1 MKQKIKIYKRGE
13 SQMKHLY
20 LLLVI
25 LLSIFSGCST
35 PTLAPVKVN
44 AIDKQVS
51 YTEDVKPILDKRC
64 VTCHSCYNSPCQTK
78 LSSFEGVDRGGSKI
92 AVYDALRLSAQDPTR
107 LFIDAQTTQG
117 WRKKGFYSITD
128 KYDANES
135 YNDSIMI
142 QMLYSKE
149 KNPQI
154 IGSYDPEG
162 ETLMCPRDKDEI
174 AEYMDEKPNHG
185 MPYGLP
191 KITDSE
197 YVTLSSWLL
206 QGAKGPSAQED
217 KAMKTPSV
225 AAQVEIKKWEDFFNN
240 SDVKH
245 VMTARYLYEHLHL
258 AHWNFKAAP
267 TEYFEMVRSK
277 TPSPQPIDLIPSLRP
292 YDDPGVDKFY
302 YRLVKIHST
311 IVHKT
316 HMVVRFDDAKM
327 KRINKLFIEPKWME
341 KPHVMSYDT
350 KTSANPFVNFY
361 QIPAESR
368 YNFLLDNS
376 HYIIMTFIRGPVCRG
391 QMALNVI
398 HDHFWLMFQD
408 PKHDLSVQMPS
419 FLMSEKDNLEMPIE
433 TSSHDVFKTF
443 SDDYKKK
450 FKQYFL
456 DKEKLYDNIYPN
468 GLGLDAIWKGNKA
481 SDAPVLTIY
490 RHFNSASVQKGVIG
504 QLPRT
509 MWVLDY
515 SQLER
520 IYYLLV
526 AGYDVFGNISHQ
538 TNIRR
543 YFDYIRMEG
552 ELNFLSFMPR
562 DRRLAMFKSWY
573 IGDDDIQD
581 LEGSGV
587 AQRDAGFDFKTNNV
601 RGEFIENVVNKHI
614 LKSTGIAFDDINY
627 YSEGQVPPK
636 MPKVFRSKEDI
647 KDGFRSL
654 TAPGTGFISYVTDN
668 HVNIALL
675 RIVMPDNSSIVG
687 SIVVNRWH
695 DNVNS
700 MFNGEQSNPKKD
712 TIDFVKGYIGSYP
725 NIFATVHYKDLP
737 EFLDVL
743 ENFDGSL
750 AYKIKFKKY
759 FISRDNPKFWEVFD
773 WFQNDF
779 NKSDPI
785 NAGLFDLN
793 RYYNR
798 GWYYQQ
804 LEQLKEQG
812 E

>member
-1 MKQKIKIYKRGE
+1 MKFLFT
-13 SQMKHLY
+13 SSL
-20 LLLVI
+20 I
-25 LLSIFSGCST
+25 LLSIFTGCST
-35 PTLAPVKVN
+35 PTLAPVKVEPTTEK
-44 AIDKQVS
+44 IS
-51 YTEDVKPILDKRC
+51 YLKDVKPILDKRC

-78 LSSFEGVDRGGSKI
+78 FSSFDGVDRGGSKI
-92 AVYDALRLSAQDPTR
+92 AVYDAMRLKAQAPTR
-107 LFIDAQTTQG
+107 LFIDAQSTKE
-117 WRKKGFYSITD
+117 WRKKDFYTVTQ

-135 YNDSIMI
+135 YNDSIMM

-149 KNPQI
+149 KNPEI
-154 IGSYDPEG
+154 IGSYNPE
-162 ETLMCPRDKDEI
+162 EDELMCPRNKEEI

-197 YVTLSSWLL
+197 YVTLSSWLQ
-206 QGAKGPSAQED
+206 QGAKGPSAQEQIMIT
-217 KAMKTPSV
+217 KPSAI
-225 AAQVEIKKWEDFFNN
+225 AAKEISKWEAFFNQT
-240 SDVKH
+240 DAKH
-245 VMTARYLYEHLHL
+245 IMTARYLYEHLHL

-292 YDDPGVDKFY
+292 YDDPKVDKFY
-302 YRLVKIHST
+302 YRLQKIYST

-316 HMVVRFDDAKM
+316 HMVVRFDDAEM
-327 KRINKLFIEPKWME
+327 KRLKELFIEPKWME
-341 KPHVMSYDT
+341 RPHVMSYDT
-350 KTSANPFVNFY
+350 KVSANPFVSFF

-368 YNFLLDNS
+368 YNFLLDHS

-398 HDHFWLMFQD
+398 HDHFWIMFQD
-408 PKHDLSVQMPS
+408 PKYDLSVQNPG
-419 FLMSEKDNLEMPIE
+419 FLLSQKDNLSMPIE
-433 TSSHDVFKTF
+433 TSSQDVFETF
-443 SDDYKKK
+443 SDDYKEK
-450 FKQYFL
+450 FEHYFI
-456 DKEKLYDNIYPN
+456 DKEKLYDRIYPN
-468 GLGLDAIWKGNKA
+468 GLGIDSIWTGNKP
-481 SDAPVLTIY
+481 SDAPVMTIY
-490 RHFNSASVQKGVIG
+490 RHFNSASVQKGTVG
-504 QLPRT
+504 ELPRT

-552 ELNFLSFMPR
+552 ELNFLSYMPK
-562 DRRLAMFKSWY
+562 DRRLNMFKSWY
-573 IGDDDIQD
+573 IGDDDVQELKSLD
-581 LEGSGV
+581 VGERETGV
-587 AQRDAGFDFKTNNV
+587 IYTSTHV
-601 RGEFIENVVNKHI
+601 RGDFIENVVNNRI
-614 LKSTGIAFDDINY
+614 LKSTGIKFDNINY
-627 YSEGQVPPK
+627 YSEGQLPPK
-636 MPKVFRSKEDI
+636 MPTSFKTPKDLR
-647 KDGFRSL
+647 DGFRSL

-668 HVNIALL
+668 NVNIAML
-675 RIVMPDNSSIVG
+675 RIIMPDGKDIVG

-725 NIFATVHYKDLP
+725 NVFVQVNYKDLP
-737 EFLDVL
+737 EFFDILK
-743 ENFDGSL
+743 NFDGSL
-750 AYKIKFKKY
+750 KYKLKFKKY
-759 FISRDNPKFWEVFD
+759 FISRNDPKFWETFD

-793 RYYNR
+793 RYYDK
-798 GWYYQQ
+798 GWYNKN
-804 LEQLKEQG
+804 E
-812 E
+812 